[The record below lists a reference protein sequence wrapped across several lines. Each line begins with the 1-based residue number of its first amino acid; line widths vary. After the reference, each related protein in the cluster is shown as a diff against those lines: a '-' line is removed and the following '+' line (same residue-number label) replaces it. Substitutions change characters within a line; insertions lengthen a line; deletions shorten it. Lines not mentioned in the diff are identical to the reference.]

1 MPLRRRGSRLE
12 RAVHWGL
19 LEEVLVETAGRLPDS
34 TLIPAAPL
42 TILASSA
49 ISTLEVLLT

>member
-19 LEEVLVETAGRLPDS
+19 LEEVLVETAGRLPDFTPS
-34 TLIPAAPL
+34 SLQPL
-42 TILASSA
+42 
-49 ISTLEVLLT
+49 